1 MQNGIQFLSPAK
13 TVRAMVVDDH
23 PLIRAA
29 YREVLE
35 HSGEASVVAETGNG
49 DEACALYFQHH
60 PDISII
66 DLNIR
71 GIDGLEVIRRIR
83 VKDPKAKMLVFSAH
97 DHEIHITRAL
107 EAGAGGYLCKLC
119 TASQMVDAVRTVAQG
134 KPYIDPEHV
143 NALAY
148 RRLCSDDDNPLQALS
163 PREFQIF
170 QCLANGET
178 AAEIATKL
186 FISPKT
192 VSVHQANIMK
202 KLTLQNI
209 AQLVRLAINCHVV
222 DL

>member
-1 MQNGIQFLSPAK
+1 MLTTFVPPPALK
-13 TVRAMVVDDH
+13 TVRTMVVDDH

-29 YREVLE
+29 YRDVLDN
-35 HSGEASVVAETGNG
+35 SGEASVVAETGDG
-49 DEACALYFQHH
+49 EEAYAMYFQHF
-60 PDISII
+60 PDVSII

-83 VKDPKAKMLVFSAH
+83 VKDPTAKLLVFSAH

-107 EAGAGGYLCKLC
+107 EAGAGGYLSKRCS
-119 TASQMVDAVRTVAQG
+119 ASQMVDAVRAVARG

-148 RRLCSDDDNPLQALS
+148 RRLFSGDDNPLQILS

-170 QCLANGET
+170 QCLANGEISG
-178 AAEIATKL
+178 EIAAKL

-202 KLTLQNI
+202 KLAIQNI